1 MRATSILSV
10 LAFAL
15 PVFSASGLGCY
26 SEIPSLKSQGPYSF
40 NSLGYCQSKCIEKEF
55 KFAALTR
62 GNMCYCGNTLPSQS
76 NKVDDE
82 KCNTVCPGYPVNN
95 CGGADAYTLVQAS
108 EDEDITDLTSESAS
122 TAASTAAPTAVTAAG
137 GIVVAP
143 STAPAP
149 SGIVT
154 AASSVNSKSAN
165 SNSNSNSSKS
175 AGSATTAATSSTS
188 PTPTGNAADTIRV
201 GSPLIGAVVAG
212 MGLLL

>member
-10 LAFAL
+10 LALAL

-55 KFAALTR
+55 KFAALKR

-95 CGGADAYTLVQAS
+95 C
-108 EDEDITDLTSESAS
+108 
-122 TAASTAAPTAVTAAG
+122 
-137 GIVVAP
+137 
-143 STAPAP
+143 
-149 SGIVT
+149 
-154 AASSVNSKSAN
+154 K
-165 SNSNSNSSKS
+165 SNSLTTY
-175 AGSATTAATSSTS
+175 ASATK
-188 PTPTGNAADTIRV
+188 
-201 GSPLIGAVVAG
+201 
-212 MGLLL
+212 